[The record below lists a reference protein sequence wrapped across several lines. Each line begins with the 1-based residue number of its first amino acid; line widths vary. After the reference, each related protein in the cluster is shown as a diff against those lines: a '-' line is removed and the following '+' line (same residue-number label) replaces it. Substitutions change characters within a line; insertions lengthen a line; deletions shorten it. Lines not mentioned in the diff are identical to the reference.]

1 MLSSLWCCGTAGIV
15 YLGNDQM
22 AARIVLFFAL
32 VSGLVGVTAAVGAML
47 PEASSSCSHYQ
58 TC

>member
-1 MLSSLWCCGTAGIV
+1 MLSSLWCCGSAGIV
-15 YLGNDQM
+15 YLGNVQM
-22 AARIVLFFAL
+22 AARIFLFFAL

-47 PEASSSCSHYQ
+47 PATTSSCAHYQ

>member
-1 MLSSLWCCGTAGIV
+1 MLSPLWCCGTAGIV
-15 YLGNDQM
+15 YLGNDHM

-32 VSGLVGVTAAVGAML
+32 VSGLVGITAAVGAML
-47 PEASSSCSHYQ
+47 PEPSSFCTHYQ